1 MAETE
6 INVRE
11 YLAYNELRTIID
23 ECAKVKDPLERKFFK
38 DMYLVRFATDIEL
51 EDEINSAQYDAFV
64 EGGVIDAVYNN
75 VKNIYLIDEC
85 LAKLESTEAS
95 MNRIA
100 YLIGD
105 FLDSVGGNINGL
117 IDSLP
122 KSSKGW
128 NSMIKKLKEA
138 TDYANDKRPDADDGG
153 TK

>member
-75 VKNIYLIDEC
+75 VKNIYLID
-85 LAKLESTEAS
+85 
-95 MNRIA
+95 
-100 YLIGD
+100 
-105 FLDSVGGNINGL
+105 
-117 IDSLP
+117 
-122 KSSKGW
+122 W
-128 NSMIKKLKEA
+128 
-138 TDYANDKRPDADDGG
+138 
-153 TK
+153 